1 MGMIQSM
8 EKEIEFL
15 TDQEPQK
22 TVEQSQQPLKLVEPA
37 EEMPPQQE
45 PRPPAETPPTPLP
58 LTAEQGEKILWL
70 LQALPEQAA
79 QEIVTQTEPLR
90 QRLGKATDHAM
101 VTRKAME
108 SLAALV
114 EQLRAGTAESRA
126 AAAQMTAAAKGV
138 RREVE
143 RSMQQMAMQM
153 AQAVANE
160 RAAIHRDLSQI
171 PTVRRYFV
179 LCLLSVL
186 LSSTISVGI
195 FGLAWQKSRPD
206 SITIK
211 AAQTFHSIWS
221 RASDQEKR
229 QIKKIIVRQI
239 SSQQAPTPPTKKR

>member
-58 LTAEQGEKILWL
+58 LTAEQGEEILRL
-70 LQALPEQAA
+70 LRALP
-79 QEIVTQTEPLR
+79 
-90 QRLGKATDHAM
+90 
-101 VTRKAME
+101 
-108 SLAALV
+108 
-114 EQLRAGTAESRA
+114 
-126 AAAQMTAAAKGV
+126 
-138 RREVE
+138 
-143 RSMQQMAMQM
+143 